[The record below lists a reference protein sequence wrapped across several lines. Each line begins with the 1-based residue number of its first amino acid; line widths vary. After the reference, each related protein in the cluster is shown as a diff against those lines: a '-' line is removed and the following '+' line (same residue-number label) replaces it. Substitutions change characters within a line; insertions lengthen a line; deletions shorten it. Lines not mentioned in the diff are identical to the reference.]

1 MSIPTAPVSPERQSA
16 PAASAS
22 AKSSPPQRCLFQ
34 NESLWRPLESDA
46 SDESKKASEHAN
58 QMLKERL
65 GSVLLAQNLLLLFGS
80 GASVA
85 VGGPSMQSLWTEAV
99 DSQKSI
105 FEEICDAVGHPKGKK
120 DIEALL
126 SRCQGAQAFV
136 EKAKADKINAF
147 IAAVEGIIRDKC
159 RTIETWEA
167 VKGAK
172 QTTSEV
178 VTPHSTL
185 LSRVV
190 PRRQDLPRTRIFTTN
205 YDLCIELAAKEKR
218 MPIVDGFDLI
228 TPRTFDGRWFDYDF
242 VRRSTKDGAPDYLE
256 SVFHLYKLHGSVDW
270 HLSSDGIV
278 RDSATTTPFLIYPRD
293 EKFAQSF
300 DQPFL
305 EMMARFQ
312 TALREK
318 DTALIL
324 VGYGFNDH
332 HLNQPIY
339 HALATNPNFKLLV
352 VDYAPES
359 KLSLGQAWDTLY
371 RLQKSGAPIDIVQMD
386 FKEFPSLLPTYAQAR
401 ASNTQ
406 ERTAQLLKVL
416 SEKPSGKP

>member
-1 MSIPTAPVSPERQSA
+1 MSTSTTPASPAQTAEKTT
-16 PAASAS
+16 PAQ
-22 AKSSPPQRCLFQ
+22 KCLFQ
-34 NESLWRPLESDA
+34 NESAWRPLKPDT
-46 SDESKKASEHAN
+46 SDESKKAAEQAN

-65 GSVLLAQNLLLLFGS
+65 GSLLLTQNLLLLFGS

-85 VGGPSMQSLWTEAV
+85 VGGPSMQALWDDAA
-99 DSQKSI
+99 DSQKAV
-105 FEEICDAVGHPKGKK
+105 FAEICDAVGHPKEKK

-126 SRCQGAQAFV
+126 SRCQGSQAFL
-136 EKAKADKINAF
+136 EKAKAAKIKEF
-147 IAAVEGIIRDKC
+147 IKAVEGIIRDRC
-159 RTIETWEA
+159 RKVETWEA
-167 VKGAK
+167 VKGTK
-172 QTTSEV
+172 QTTAEV

-205 YDLCIELAAKEKR
+205 YDLCLELAAKEKR
-218 MPIVDGFDLI
+218 MPILDGFDLI
-228 TPRTFDGRWFDYDF
+228 TPRIFDGRWFDYDF
-242 VRRSTKDGAPDYLE
+242 VRRSTREGAPDYLD

-270 HLSSDGIV
+270 HRSSDCIV
-278 RDSATTTPFLIYPRD
+278 RDPETNTPYLIYPRD

-300 DQPFL
+300 EQPFL
-305 EMMARFQ
+305 EMMSRFQ

-324 VGYGFNDH
+324 VGFGFNDH

-352 VDYAPES
+352 VDYSPEAKLAP
-359 KLSLGQAWDTLY
+359 GQSWDTLS
-371 RLQKSGAPIDIVQMD
+371 RLQKSGAPLDVIQID
-386 FKEFPSLLPTYAQAR
+386 FREFPLLLPTYSQAR

-406 ERTAQLLKVL
+406 ERAAQLLKVL
-416 SEKPSGKP
+416 SAKPSEKL